1 MFVMQVAVLRV
12 RLEELEDE
20 VKSKTSRLDEL
31 EKDRERILRD
41 HTDSSGLHSQALDT
55 LKVCLLFYYYKETFN
70 SKVDDRAHVRN
81 RKPVKGVGQRFLAA
95 LPGCSS
101 WLLFLVLAMKLID
114 SFANKIMCSNMELAF
129 FLFNNFVCALSKRML
144 VCR

>member
-1 MFVMQVAVLRV
+1 MKNIFISHFQWENVLWCILEVFPYSLFWHSFFTVVWIFVMQVAVLRV

-55 LKVCLLFYYYKETFN
+55 LKVCLFI
-70 SKVDDRAHVRN
+70 
-81 RKPVKGVGQRFLAA
+81 
-95 LPGCSS
+95 
-101 WLLFLVLAMKLID
+101 LLL
-114 SFANKIMCSNMELAF
+114 
-129 FLFNNFVCALSKRML
+129 
-144 VCR
+144 

>member
-1 MFVMQVAVLRV
+1 MQVAVLRV

-55 LKVCLLFYYYKETFN
+55 LKVCLFI
-70 SKVDDRAHVRN
+70 
-81 RKPVKGVGQRFLAA
+81 
-95 LPGCSS
+95 
-101 WLLFLVLAMKLID
+101 LLL
-114 SFANKIMCSNMELAF
+114 
-129 FLFNNFVCALSKRML
+129 
-144 VCR
+144 

>member
-1 MFVMQVAVLRV
+1 MQVAVLRV

-55 LKVCLLFYYYKETFN
+55 QGMFIYFIIIKKLLTVKLMTGPMCAIGSQSKVRANASWLLFQ
-70 SKVDDRAHVRN
+70 V
-81 RKPVKGVGQRFLAA
+81 A
-95 LPGCSS
+95 LPGC
-101 WLLFLVLAMKLID
+101 
-114 SFANKIMCSNMELAF
+114 F
-129 FLFNNFVCALSKRML
+129 FWF
-144 VCR
+144 